1 MYDKFTE
8 FIKDK
13 QHICVVQ
20 AENPDGDSLGSA
32 LALEEALADKEVSL
46 YCPVDI
52 PKYMRYF
59 EGWGRVDIEFAYK
72 ADAIIIVD
80 TASTTLLSKLL
91 NDGAIRNCLYS
102 TPVLVI
108 DHHETEADLE
118 FPYESIIEP
127 TSSCCALLYKIFK
140 DQNIAVNAQCAE
152 DIIYGILSD
161 TLGLTSPSTSSDD
174 YRAVAELLDD
184 GANIAEMEE
193 RRREF
198 SKKSPRILDYKADLI
213 KRVEYHLDG
222 KLAQLK
228 NIYKLYQAETTANTA
243 KISPRDLVNFLLAHQ
258 NDDKLKGALTSE
270 TLARLSLAQYI
281 MNHQDTKFTYAE
293 LAKQFN
299 LDDEKVKLVYALY
312 EYRYINTNP
321 QLSLR
326 TLIDFINNKILPNE
340 NYASRLSANER
351 TQIRT
356 IAQLMHA
363 AAAGTPYNY
372 EALYRAILPLAN
384 NVDKNQ
390 LFLAYLYHGS
400 LYDYDENW
408 TLTVE
413 KFINYLSDKILP
425 DARFAAR
432 IDDEMRTKIQDGR
445 DTVNDAK
452 KLLVGPVHYRALVE
466 TNLPAEGEQTF
477 SLISELK
484 SKLGPK
490 NKTDYYVMGDSAMAY
505 EMSQTF
511 GGEMDFITVIT
522 MLAIFAVVV
531 CTFKS
536 FFVSLLLVLVIQCA
550 VYIVMAYLSLTGSSI
565 FFIALIIVQAIL
577 MGATIDYAILFTTYY
592 VENRSYYK
600 LGIKDALINTYNRSI
615 GAILTSASILI
626 IVTAIVGNLATAIA
640 AMVCS
645 AISLGTFCATV
656 IILVLLPALLA
667 TLDRFI
673 IKAPRTKNAVSQ
685 KGLKKV
691 LESIKTIL

>member
-140 DQNIAVNAQCAE
+140 DQNIAINAQCAE

-222 KLAQLK
+222 KLATVLIPFDDIQEYSDEYNPNVLILEELRLVEGVEIAVAIK
-228 NIYKLYQAETTANTA
+228 TYPDGKLTG
-243 KISPRDLVNFLLAHQ
+243 KIRS
-258 NDDKLKGALTSE
+258 
-270 TLARLSLAQYI
+270 AQPVADQVAGFFGGGGHPY
-281 MNHQDTKFTYAE
+281 
-293 LAKQFN
+293 
-299 LDDEKVKLVYALY
+299 
-312 EYRYINTNP
+312 
-321 QLSLR
+321 
-326 TLIDFINNKILPNE
+326 
-340 NYASRLSANER
+340 
-351 TQIRT
+351 
-356 IAQLMHA
+356 
-363 AAAGTPYNY
+363 AAGFRVYDDY
-372 EALYRAILPLAN
+372 E
-384 NVDKNQ
+384 NV
-390 LFLAYLYHGS
+390 
-400 LYDYDENW
+400 
-408 TLTVE
+408 
-413 KFINYLSDKILP
+413 LP
-425 DARFAAR
+425 DLIEAT
-432 IDDEMRTKIQDGR
+432 MK
-445 DTVNDAK
+445 
-452 KLLVGPVHYRALVE
+452 ALD
-466 TNLPAEGEQTF
+466 
-477 SLISELK
+477 IH
-484 SKLGPK
+484 
-490 NKTDYYVMGDSAMAY
+490 
-505 EMSQTF
+505 
-511 GGEMDFITVIT
+511 
-522 MLAIFAVVV
+522 
-531 CTFKS
+531 
-536 FFVSLLLVLVIQCA
+536 
-550 VYIVMAYLSLTGSSI
+550 
-565 FFIALIIVQAIL
+565 
-577 MGATIDYAILFTTYY
+577 
-592 VENRSYYK
+592 
-600 LGIKDALINTYNRSI
+600 
-615 GAILTSASILI
+615 
-626 IVTAIVGNLATAIA
+626 
-640 AMVCS
+640 
-645 AISLGTFCATV
+645 
-656 IILVLLPALLA
+656 
-667 TLDRFI
+667 
-673 IKAPRTKNAVSQ
+673 
-685 KGLKKV
+685 
-691 LESIKTIL
+691 